1 MAEILFRSQ
10 CDDDEDDDED
20 DESDKWN
27 PACVTCLYKQIIT
40 YIWCNVDKYHVYPY
54 TTIIFTS
61 TMGTKM
67 KSI

>member
-10 CDDDEDDDED
+10 CDDDEGDDED

-27 PACVTCLYKQIIT
+27 PACVTCLYKQ
-40 YIWCNVDKYHVYPY
+40 NVDKYHVYHY

>member
-10 CDDDEDDDED
+10 CDDDEEDDED

-27 PACVTCLYKQIIT
+27 PACVTCLFKQIII
-40 YIWCNVDKYHVYPY
+40 YIWSNVDKYHVYHY

>member
-1 MAEILFRSQ
+1 MAEILFPSQ
-10 CDDDEDDDED
+10 CDDDEED

-27 PACVTCLYKQIIT
+27 PACVTCLNKQIIT
-40 YIWCNVDKYHVYPY
+40 YIWSNVDKHHVYHY